1 MGAQKELVSFGSLS
15 FKYTTEKLK
24 QMCPVWKLHFFLLII
39 QRKGNSLFIHLC
51 LSKYKLAKTYSQ
63 KTMHFLHFK
72 RQKTCN
78 WTSYF
83 FPWGDKFWWYFF
95 FLVFRNG
102 KIYGEVA
109 WTGPWDSNQA
119 LGGVW
124 GQRGQNFCSDPE
136 DKSVRWLLVFFELG
150 HPEGTGLINF
160 ETSSFDVTI
169 GDLSIVFKQVN
180 KNQLYFVKVLKIVN
194 SHFSSF

>member
-72 RQKTCN
+72 RQKTYN

-95 FLVFRNG
+95 SLFSEMGRFMVKWHELAPGILTR
-102 KIYGEVA
+102 
-109 WTGPWDSNQA
+109 PWGVCGGRGGRISAPTQRTTQSGDFWSSLNWDILKA
-119 LGGVW
+119 LGW
-124 GQRGQNFCSDPE
+124 WILRQAHLMLP
-136 DKSVRWLLVFFELG
+136 
-150 HPEGTGLINF
+150 
-160 ETSSFDVTI
+160 
-169 GDLSIVFKQVN
+169 
-180 KNQLYFVKVLKIVN
+180 
-194 SHFSSF
+194 